1 MILDTSYLIDLMDG
15 LPEAV
20 QKMQQLHEKKE
31 NIFITVVSVFELW
44 SGIVRSQ
51 KSDQE
56 KRKVLTVL
64 QSQLILDLN
73 QPSAEEAGK
82 IDGVLAGEG
91 LNIDAEDSMIAGI
104 ARHYGVAVLTRN
116 IKHFKRIKGLIIE
129 TY

>member
-91 LNIDAEDSMIAGI
+91 LIIDAEDSMIAGI
-104 ARHYGVAVLTRN
+104 ARHYGEAVLTRN